1 MTLLT
6 DLGRNNLWNQP
17 VYAEFRKEIDPF
29 RDLQYFR
36 NYLAYD
42 GQNAFWTKPCPEPN
56 LEEEF
61 WHLVLSK
68 LADEKLQLAAT
79 RLASAIISTAPD
91 PSKLLFVAIL
101 RGGVPIA
108 DWLCRLLPGSVAV
121 ALSLFVGI
129 GIDGVALQKARSDY
143 PDREIIFV
151 DGWTGKGGVARE
163 LSKLE
168 IGPLAVLIDPWG
180 WADFAGAVDDLF
192 CPTACFTGVATLGF
206 SSGFYVDDRSLF
218 SSYLFPEA
226 YCRPELVTT
235 WQNACPQF
243 LAPTLKGGA
252 TGTKP
257 ACAGSDLLSK
267 PLPVKV
273 SPTLKGGATGTK
285 PACAG
290 SDLLSKPLADKQPFW
305 LETDLR
311 IHSNEVCRGLLNANP
326 DTLYFADDRTY
337 VREHYSLILALA
349 ERRRVNIVYN
359 AKHLADYQTRVACSF
374 QK

>member
-1 MTLLT
+1 MKSITN
-6 DLGRNNLWNQP
+6 LGRKNLWEQP
-17 VYAEFRKEIDPF
+17 VYAQFRAEIDPF
-29 RDLQYFR
+29 RDFQYFR
-36 NYLAYD
+36 KYLAYD
-42 GQNAFWTKPCPEPN
+42 GQNTFWSKPCPEPN
-56 LEEEF
+56 LDDEF
-61 WHLVLSK
+61 WQLVLSK

-79 RLASAIISTAPD
+79 RLAAAIIPTAPD

-129 GIDGVALQKARSDY
+129 GIDRVALQKVRSHY
-143 PDREIIFV
+143 PDRQIIFV

-163 LSKLE
+163 LSRLGHRSGK

-226 YCRPELVTT
+226 YCRPQLVTT
-235 WQNACPQF
+235 WQNSCPQ
-243 LAPTLKGGA
+243 LPSTAP
-252 TGTKP
+252 P
-257 ACAGSDLLSK
+257 E
-267 PLPVKV
+267 
-273 SPTLKGGATGTK
+273 
-285 PACAG
+285 
-290 SDLLSKPLADKQPFW
+290 KQRFW

-311 IHSNEVCRGLLNANP
+311 IHSNEVCRGLMNANP
-326 DTLYFADDRTY
+326 DTLYFADDRIY

-349 ERRRVNIVYN
+349 ERRRVNIVYE
-359 AKHLADYQTRVACSF
+359 AKHLADYRTRVACSF

>member
-1 MTLLT
+1 MEFLT
-6 DLGRNNLWNQP
+6 NLDRKNLWNQP
-17 VYAEFRKEIDPF
+17 VYAQFLAEIDPF

-36 NYLAYD
+36 KYLAYD
-42 GQNAFWTKPCPEPN
+42 GGNSFWTKPCPEPN
-56 LEEEF
+56 LSDEF
-61 WHLVLSK
+61 WQLVLSK
-68 LADEKLQLAAT
+68 LPDEKLQLAAT
-79 RLASAIISTAPD
+79 RLAAAIIRTAPD

-129 GIDGVALQKARSDY
+129 GIDRVALQKVRSHY
-143 PDREIIFV
+143 PDRQVIFV
-151 DGWTGKGGVARE
+151 DGWTGKGGVAKE

-180 WADFAGAVDDLF
+180 WADFSGAVDDLF

-226 YCRPELVTT
+226 YCRPKLVTT
-235 WQNACPQF
+235 WQNSCPQ
-243 LAPTLKGGA
+243 LPSTAPPK
-252 TGTKP
+252 
-257 ACAGSDLLSK
+257 
-267 PLPVKV
+267 
-273 SPTLKGGATGTK
+273 
-285 PACAG
+285 
-290 SDLLSKPLADKQPFW
+290 KQRFW

-311 IHSNEVCRGLLNANP
+311 IHSNEVCRGLMNANP
-326 DTLYFADDRTY
+326 DTLYFADDRVY

-349 ERRRVNIVYN
+349 ERRGVNIVYE

>member
-1 MTLLT
+1 MKLLT
-6 DLGRNNLWNQP
+6 DLGRKNLWSQP
-17 VYAEFRKEIDPF
+17 VYAQFMAEIDPF

-36 NYLAYD
+36 KYLAYD
-42 GQNAFWTKPCPEPN
+42 GHNNFWSKPCPEPN
-56 LEEEF
+56 LEDEF
-61 WHLVLSK
+61 WQLVLPK
-68 LADEKLQLAAT
+68 LANEKLQLAAT
-79 RLASAIISTAPD
+79 RLAAAIIRTTPD

-129 GIDGVALQKARSDY
+129 GIDRVALQNVRSDY
-143 PDREIIFV
+143 PDRQIIFV

-163 LSKLE
+163 LSKLGSGK

-180 WADFAGAVDDLF
+180 WADFSGAVDDLF

-226 YCRPELVTT
+226 YCRPQLVTT
-235 WQNACPQF
+235 WQNSCP
-243 LAPTLKGGA
+243 APTLKGGA

-257 ACAGSDLLSK
+257 TRRAPSAAQGLDLLSTS
-267 PLPVKV
+267 LVK
-273 SPTLKGGATGTK
+273 
-285 PACAG
+285 
-290 SDLLSKPLADKQPFW
+290 QRFW

-311 IHSNEVCRGLLNANP
+311 IHSNEVCRGLMNANP
-326 DTLYFADDRTY
+326 DTLYFADDRIY

-349 ERRRVNIVYN
+349 ERRGVKIVYE
-359 AKHLADYQTRVACSF
+359 AKHLADYRTRVACSF
-374 QK
+374 KK